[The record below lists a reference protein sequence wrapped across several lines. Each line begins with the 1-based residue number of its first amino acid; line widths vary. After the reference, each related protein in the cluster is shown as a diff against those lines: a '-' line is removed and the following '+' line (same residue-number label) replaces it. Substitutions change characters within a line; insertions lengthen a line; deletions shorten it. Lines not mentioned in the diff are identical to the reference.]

1 MCGNDQHS
9 LTTLSNWLG
18 DLPLRPAWGTL
29 MRVTNVLR
37 RPLLAICVILTA
49 LTGLGVLGVAVGT
62 VLANSRLFG
71 IGVAAMLALYGVSL
85 IAFAWFTAKGHG
97 WALGLIVGS
106 SLLHLMVVYSLLTST
121 DRTQF
126 IGTLVVAPFIL
137 ATAITSVLA
146 VGRHELGKS

>member
-1 MCGNDQHS
+1 MPPC
-9 LTTLSNWLG
+9 
-18 DLPLRPAWGTL
+18 PVWGTL
-29 MRVTNVLR
+29 MRVTKVLR

-62 VLANSRLFG
+62 VVANSKLFG
-71 IGVAAMLALYGVSL
+71 IGVALMLAIYGLSL